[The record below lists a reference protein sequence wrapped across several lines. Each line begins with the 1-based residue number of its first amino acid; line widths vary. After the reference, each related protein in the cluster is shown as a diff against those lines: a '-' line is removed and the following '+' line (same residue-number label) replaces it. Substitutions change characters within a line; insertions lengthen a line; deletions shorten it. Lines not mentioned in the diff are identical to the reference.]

1 MTDIFF
7 LEVFNEILRIN
18 DNEIKILYDKSK
30 IWFGLRDILKA
41 LNYTNY
47 KKALKKIK
55 IRPEFKMKY
64 IDIDKNHEGAP
75 RGAPRENI
83 HPSKIFISES
93 GLYELLSISTK
104 PLAKIFMDK
113 FFIDIMPKIRAN
125 GEYKMDEK
133 NNKLREIMNNKL
145 EENKELLN
153 NQRNVIYPTGNALYI
168 IKKKLNNKTYY
179 KIGYTKNLNKRLK
192 TYNTG
197 NVNKILFNYYILV
210 YDKEIDKCIRK
221 IMKNDEFI
229 KNKEYYKTSFNQI
242 IKFIIECDEKLNKIC
257 CGYCLKCYNFN
268 NIKLHKC
275 KYI

>member
-7 LEVFNEILRIN
+7 LEVF
-18 DNEIKILYDKSK
+18 NEIKILYDKSK

-83 HPSKIFISES
+83 HPSKIFINES